1 MKITNMYFAWWADS
15 IIRIKTFNP
24 KMQNWKMRVFIL
36 NTTLNALDYWII
48 IIWLKYLNI
57 LKIPL
62 LTLDIFPGD
71 VIDNVISAII
81 NFATPFIILNY
92 FLVFRKNRYEK
103 IVLEYQDGNLNIAF
117 PYAVISVFL
126 AAITVLMY
134 SLCW

>member
-1 MKITNMYFAWWADS
+1 MKNIYFAWWADS
-15 IIRIKTFNP
+15 IIRIKVFNP
-24 KMQNWKMRVFIL
+24 KMQDWEMKIFIL
-36 NTTLNALDYWII
+36 NTTLNALNYWVI

-92 FLVFRKNRYEK
+92 FLVFQKNRYEK
-103 IVLEYQDGNLNIAF
+103 IVSLYQDGKLNIAF
-117 PYAVISVFL
+117 PYAVISVCL
-126 AAITVLMY
+126 SAITVLMY
-134 SLCW
+134 GLFWN